1 MERQEIY
8 AVIDV
13 KHNPKLEAA
22 VGKAPRGR
30 GRPRAFDR
38 DLALTTAMKLFWIK
52 GYEATSIAD
61 LTDALGIGVK
71 SLYAA
76 FGSKDELYAEALR
89 HYCATYEHLVFGR
102 FREAATARDAALA
115 YLLDSAASMTG
126 SDCDLPHGC
135 MATLGTVGSDGH
147 AELGDLMRSTRGIAF
162 DVLSPRLERAVAE
175 GELPKSVD
183 VAKLARYLQTV
194 QSGMAIRARDGA
206 DRAELQAVAELAIAG
221 WDGIVTL
228 ASRR

>member
-1 MERQEIY
+1 VTDEKKIGALPVE
-8 AVIDV
+8 
-13 KHNPKLEAA
+13 HP
-22 VGKAPRGR
+22 APRKR

-61 LTDALGIGVK
+61 LTEALGIGVK

-89 HYCATYEHLVFGR
+89 CYSATYEDLVLGR
-102 FREAATARDAALA
+102 FREAATARDAALT
-115 YLLDSAASMTG
+115 YLLDSAAAMTG

-135 MATLGTVGSDGH
+135 MVTLGTVGSDGH
-147 AELGDLMRSTRGIAF
+147 TELRDLMRTKRGGAF
-162 DVLSPRLERAVAE
+162 DVLASRLERAVVE

-183 VAKLARYLQTV
+183 VAKLARFLQTV

-206 DRAELQAVAELAIAG
+206 DRAELQAVAELAMAG
-221 WDGIVTL
+221 WDGIVTS
-228 ASRR
+228 ASRN